1 MVSLMVKLS
10 EIDAEAIS
18 SIRKIKKKTSAYKIL
33 KYAIEQDGQLNP
45 IVIRALTDDE
55 LNNSAVGAKYGIIDG
70 HHRYQIAKENG
81 KESILAEIDTSS
93 QSDYRDMELALR
105 LNVANINMSTLE
117 KGAII
122 YRLIEA
128 GNKNPL
134 DSMDV
139 ETIGRNLFGIKASMT
154 YRCLNMYKKANNIP
168 TIERPRSNEPLPS
181 LTYLRESLEAIQYDS
196 QVMCFNIDHMMQQLT
211 EESINHQFQTIGH
224 IREILKECESAF
236 LKYRE
241 LLVESDCGITSAVD
255 SNISE

>member
-45 IVIRALTDDE
+45 IVIRALTEEE
-55 LNNSAVGAKYGIIDG
+55 LNNSVVGAKYGIIDG
-70 HHRYQIAKENG
+70 HHRFQIAKENG
-81 KESILAEIDTSS
+81 KETILAEIDTIS

-105 LNVANINMSTLE
+105 LNIANINMSTLE

-139 ETIGRNLFGIKASMT
+139 ETIGKNLFGIKASMT
-154 YRCLNMYKKANNIP
+154 YRTYKKANNIP

-196 QVMCFNIDHMMQQLT
+196 QIMCFNIDHMMQELT
-211 EESINHQFQTIGH
+211 EEKINHQFQTIGH

-241 LLVESDCGITSAVD
+241 LLAESDCGITSVTD

>member
-1 MVSLMVKLS
+1 MSLIVKLS
-10 EIDAEAIS
+10 EIDAEVIS

-33 KYAIEQDGQLNP
+33 KYSIEQDGQLNP
-45 IVIRALTDDE
+45 IVIRALTADE
-55 LNNSAVGAKYGIIDG
+55 LNIAVSGAKYGIIDG

-81 KESILAEIDTSS
+81 QESILAEIDTSS

-122 YRLIEA
+122 YKLIEA

-134 DSMDV
+134 DNMDV
-139 ETIGRNLFGIKASMT
+139 ETIGKNLFGIKASMT
-154 YRCLNMYKKANNIP
+154 YRCLNTYKKANNIP

-181 LTYLRESLEAIQYDS
+181 LTNLREAIELIQYDS
-196 QVMCFNIDHMMQQLT
+196 QIMCFNIDHMMQQLT
-211 EESINHQFQTIGH
+211 EEKINHQFQAIRH

-241 LLVESDCGITSAVD
+241 LLAESDCGITPAVD
-255 SNISE
+255 SNLSE

>member
-139 ETIGRNLFGIKASMT
+139 ETIGKNLFGIKASMT

-181 LTYLRESLEAIQYDS
+181 LTYLRESLESIQYDS
-196 QVMCFNIDHMMQQLT
+196 QIMCFNIDHMMQQLT
-211 EESINHQFQTIGH
+211 EERINHQFQTIGH

-236 LKYRE
+236 LKYKE
-241 LLVESDCGITSAVD
+241 LLAESDCGITSAVD

>member
-93 QSDYRDMELALR
+93 PSDYRDMELALR

-139 ETIGRNLFGIKASMT
+139 ETIGKNLFGIKASMT

-181 LTYLRESLEAIQYDS
+181 LTYLRESLESIQYDS
-196 QVMCFNIDHMMQQLT
+196 QIMCFNIDHMMQQLK
-211 EESINHQFQTIGH
+211 EEEINHQLQTIGH

-241 LLVESDCGITSAVD
+241 LLAESDCGITPVVD
-255 SNISE
+255 SNISD